1 MHDDGRTRRYRI
13 KLGFYRTL
21 WALCLLL
28 PLLSTAALCLSYV
41 LWQENRVLHAN
52 ASRLELATRDAQNTA
67 EKLNNLRAI
76 LEQEDKSVTGPV
88 LQNLARQSSRDLS
101 PSAGKN
107 ADSAANTGDTAD
119 SAESGPGHADFP
131 VVDTKLVNIDNVN
144 ARLLKSG
151 KIRITLDLRNPEPKR
166 NITGHVRC
174 LFIADSGETLPLPLL
189 QEQAD
194 FKINRFKRSV
204 FQPPIPA
211 SVSDTTN
218 ARIILEVYTDD
229 DTLIYRNLFPVE
241 R

>member
-13 KLGFYRTL
+13 SLGLYKSL

-28 PLLSTAALCLSYV
+28 PLLAGTTLWLSFV
-41 LWQENRVLHAN
+41 LWQENKILHAN
-52 ASRLELATRDAQNTA
+52 ASRLELATREAQNTA

-88 LQNLARQSSRDLS
+88 LQNLARQSPNEPS
-101 PSAGKN
+101 PAAGKN
-107 ADSAANTGDTAD
+107 GDATPGMGEGTD
-119 SAESGPGHADFP
+119 TESGPGHADFP
-131 VVDTKLVNIDNVN
+131 VVDTKLVNIENVN
-144 ARLLKSG
+144 ARLLSSR
-151 KIRITLDLRNPEPKR
+151 KIRITLDLRNPESKR

-174 LFIADSGETLPLPLL
+174 IFIADSGETIPLTLLP
-189 QEQAD
+189 EQAD

-204 FQPPIPA
+204 FQPPVPS
-211 SVSDTTN
+211 SVTDTTN
-218 ARIILEVYTDD
+218 SRIILEVYTDD